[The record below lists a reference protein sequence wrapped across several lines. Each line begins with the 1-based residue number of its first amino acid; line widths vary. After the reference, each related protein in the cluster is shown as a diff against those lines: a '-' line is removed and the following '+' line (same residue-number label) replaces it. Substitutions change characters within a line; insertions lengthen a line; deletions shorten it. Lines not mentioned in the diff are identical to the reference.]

1 MKKFILMILVSSLI
15 ILNFNFA
22 SATEIIENIEDI
34 PNIQVESTEE
44 NAFSETKFI
53 KAKVVEV
60 KSTEEEIN
68 GTLYKKQDLKVEILN
83 GDRKGEQI
91 EVLGSNS
98 INLDKSQTYREGDRL
113 IISENKYSN
122 EITYSV
128 YDRDRI
134 NGIFIVIGIFF
145 LFAMIVTKLKG
156 LGSIIGLFLSIL
168 VLMSYILPAII
179 KGQDPLWVTLIGTL
193 FIASISLFM
202 AHGFRLRTTIAFIS
216 LMITFIFSY
225 FVSWFFANISLM
237 FGAGEEGAFYTQYLI
252 QDLNNVTI
260 DLKGLYLA
268 GIMIGMLGVLDD
280 VTIAQSSALD
290 EIKRANPK
298 IKFKQ
303 LYQAGVSIGREH
315 IASLINTL
323 ALAYVG
329 ASLPLFLTLYVNERN
344 APLWVIFNS
353 EYISQEI
360 IRTMA
365 GSFAIVLAVPIT
377 TFISAKIYT
386 HPKIQLKEYKN
397 KTGEISHNHHN

>member
-1 MKKFILMILVSSLI
+1 MKKNIIIIFGI
-15 ILNFNFA
+15 ILLSISSNFVF
-22 SATEIIENIEDI
+22 ATEIIEDIEDI
-34 PNIQVESTEE
+34 PNIQVESMEE
-44 NAFSETKFI
+44 NTFPETKFI
-53 KAKVVEV
+53 KAKVIEV
-60 KSTEEEIN
+60 KSIEEEIN
-68 GTLYKKQDLKVEILN
+68 GTLYKKQDLRVEILN
-83 GDRKGEQI
+83 GDRKGDQI

-113 IISENKYSN
+113 IVSENKYSN

-134 NGIFIVIGIFF
+134 NGILMVTGIFF

-179 KGQDPLWVTLIGTL
+179 KGQDPLIVTLIGTL
-193 FIASISLFM
+193 FTASISLFM

-303 LYQAGVSIGREH
+303 LYLAGVSIGREH

-344 APLWVIFNS
+344 DPLWVILNS

-377 TFISAKIYT
+377 TFISAKVYT
-386 HPKIQLKEYKN
+386 HPKIKLKKN
-397 KTGEISHNHHN
+397 KKGEISHTHHH